1 MESVKGPAWGSKRV
15 KIQKGFSI
23 LEFLLVLTA
32 FVIFLGA
39 AFIGYRTLKANGN
52 ETQIANRFKLF
63 ATGLKNYA
71 KDFYNSYP
79 YVTCSQASDWMTGTA
94 PSNNIASCSALEQY
108 IGSFVT
114 VGPSSTAIWTYTGY
128 IGGTGN
134 PPSGGTPA
142 NYNSGTGTDA
152 VSATQG
158 YYTFTTAPIDN
169 AYVQSI
175 LNQVNAYGLSCA
187 VGPSAYTG
195 SSLICCTSQPVLV
208 SGSNTVNYF

>member
-1 MESVKGPAWGSKRV
+1 MESVKGPAWGSKKGKSSR
-15 KIQKGFSI
+15 GFSI
-23 LEFLLVLTA
+23 IEFLLVLTA

-63 ATGLKNYA
+63 ATGLKNYS

-79 YVTCSQASDWMTGTA
+79 AIACPGAGWSTQA
-94 PSNNIASCSALEQY
+94 PSNNVASCGALEQY
-108 IGSFVT
+108 IGSFVQ
-114 VGPSSTAIWTYTGY
+114 VGPWTYTAY
-128 IGGTGN
+128 TGGSGN

-142 NYNSGTGTDA
+142 SSSTGT
-152 VSATQG
+152 VSMTQG
-158 YYTFTTAPIDN
+158 YYTFTTGPIDN

-175 LNQVNAYGLSCA
+175 LNQANAYNLTCTSTTDT
-187 VGPSAYTG
+187 AYSG
-195 SSLICCTSQPVLV
+195 SSLISCTSQPVLV

>member
-1 MESVKGPAWGSKRV
+1 MGKSKRNY
-15 KIQKGFSI
+15 QSGFSI
-23 LEFLLVLTA
+23 IEFLLVLTA

-52 ETQIANRFKLF
+52 ETQIANKFKLF

-79 YVTCSQASDWMTGTA
+79 YVECANSNDWMQGTA
-94 PSNNIASCSALEQY
+94 SANNIASCSALEQY

-114 VGPSSTAIWTYTGY
+114 VGPDTTHVWTYTGY
-128 IGGTGN
+128 IGSINGN
-134 PPSGGTPA
+134 SSPGPEGSA
-142 NYNSGTGTDA
+142 NGSNQ
-152 VSATQG
+152 SATQG
-158 YYTFTTAPIDN
+158 FYTFTTTPIDN

-175 LNQVNAYGLSCA
+175 LNQANAYGLNCTTTSYN
-187 VGPSAYTG
+187 SG
-195 SSLICCTSQPVLV
+195 SSMITCTSQPVLV

>member
-1 MESVKGPAWGSKRV
+1 MESAKGPAWGSQRV
-15 KIQKGFSI
+15 KTKRGFSI
-23 LEFLLVLTA
+23 IEFLLVLTA

-52 ETQIANRFKLF
+52 QTQVANRFKLF
-63 ATGLKNYA
+63 ATGLKNYS

-79 YVTCSQASDWMTGTA
+79 YVKCASTSDWMNGVA
-94 PSNNIASCSALEQY
+94 PSNNVASCSALEQY

-114 VGPSSTAIWTYTGY
+114 VGPSSTNIWTYTGY
-128 IGGTGN
+128 TGATSGPTGTG
-134 PPSGGTPA
+134 PEGSAASSSG
-142 NYNSGTGTDA
+142 N

-158 YYTFTTAPIDN
+158 FYTFTTAPIDN

-175 LNQVNAYGLSCA
+175 LNQANAYGLNCA
-187 VGPSAYTG
+187 TLSYNSA
-195 SSLICCTSQPVLV
+195 SSAISCTSQPVLV

>member
-1 MESVKGPAWGSKRV
+1 MKKQAR
-15 KIQKGFSI
+15 GFSI
-23 LEFLLVLTA
+23 IEFLLVLTA

-39 AFIGYRTLKANGN
+39 AFIGYRTLKASGN

-79 YVTCSQASDWMTGTA
+79 YVTCSDASDWMTGTA
-94 PSNNIASCSALEQY
+94 PANNIASCSALEQY

-114 VGPSSTAIWTYTGY
+114 VGPTSTNIWTYTGY
-128 IGGTGN
+128 TGPIGN
-134 PPSGGTPA
+134 GTPA
-142 NYNSGTGTDA
+142 TANNGANSN
-152 VSATQG
+152 VSVTQG

-175 LNQVNAYGLSCA
+175 LNQANAYGLNCS
-187 VGPSAYTG
+187 VSSYNSG
-195 SSLICCTSQPVLV
+195 SSVISCTSQPVLV
-208 SGSNTVNYF
+208 SASNTVNYF

>member
-1 MESVKGPAWGSKRV
+1 MENVKGPAWGSQRV
-15 KIQKGFSI
+15 KTQRGFSI
-23 LEFLLVLTA
+23 IEFLLVLTA

-39 AFIGYRTLKANGN
+39 AFIGYRTLKASGN

-79 YVTCSQASDWMTGTA
+79 YVQCNSVTAWMTSVAAT
-94 PSNNIASCSALEQY
+94 NNLASCSALEQY

-114 VGPSSTAIWTYTGY
+114 IGPSPNAIWTYTAYTGDV
-128 IGGTGN
+128 GNPTGTG
-134 PPSGGTPA
+134 PVGAATA
-142 NYNSGTGTDA
+142 NTN
-152 VSATQG
+152 VSVTQG

-175 LNQVNAYGLSCA
+175 LNQANAYGLTCQVVAS
-187 VGPSAYTG
+187 GYTG
-195 SSLICCTSQPVLV
+195 SSVISCTSQPVLV